1 MFKQIEK
8 KIESFVRAELAGVHR
23 IDFVHGTLYL
33 TLDKPNL
40 CDFIHKDMK
49 TTPDKK
55 FESGKLERLRE
66 QDFSVKNDPKDK
78 LFE

>member
-1 MFKQIEK
+1 
-8 KIESFVRAELAGVHR
+8 
-23 IDFVHGTLYL
+23 
-33 TLDKPNL
+33 
-40 CDFIHKDMK
+40 MK